1 MRLDALQAAFL
12 DIKIKYIEE
21 IISKRRQN
29 ANLYNSLLNKNIIR
43 PCEQKGD
50 LFKCLSYIHNS
61 N

>member
-43 PCEQKGD
+43 PLQTKRR
-50 LFKCLSYIHNS
+50 FKCLSYIHNS